1 MEDASDGAYPSSGHN
16 SQAQSSALMQN
27 IRNDE
32 KKRAAVIKASQNIAK
47 RYPHELFK
55 PSSDSGCF

>member
-1 MEDASDGAYPSSGHN
+1 MEDASGGAYPSSNHQ

-27 IRNDE
+27 ITNDE

-47 RYPHELFK
+47 RCPYELFK
-55 PSSDSGCF
+55 PSSDPGCF